1 MFSEK
6 ELKNHLEE
14 LNQIRMYIDRLELE
28 TRIIKKSDIMPIHV
42 LLAGLTVDYKERD
55 RYVNFSFVPLSEDD
69 LQFINLLQ
77 FYTTLPVEV
86 KEQYIDDIHTLLHV
100 INTHMAI
107 GHFGIQEDGEV
118 YIRYIYTTHR
128 IHGVNEQQFL
138 ETLMLYTSMI
148 DIHEEIIEK
157 VGIGEMKLSDAIA
170 TFSKR

>member
-14 LNQIRMYIDRLELE
+14 LNQIRMFIDKVEFE
-28 TRIIKKSDIMPIHV
+28 TRMIKKSDIMPIHV

-69 LQFINLLQ
+69 LQYINLLQ
-77 FYTTLPVEV
+77 FYTTLPLEV
-86 KEQYIDDIHTLLHV
+86 KEEYIDDVKKLLHV
-100 INTHMAI
+100 INSHMAI
-107 GHFGIQEDGEV
+107 GHFGVQEDGEA

-138 ETLMLYTSMI
+138 ETLLLYISMI
-148 DIHEEIIEK
+148 DIHEEMIEK
-157 VGIGEMKLSDAIA
+157 VGIGEVALSEAIA
-170 TFSKR
+170 AFNKS